1 MEQLDY
7 LILQDKTL
15 IVLAF
20 VTFIVFS
27 VLVMV
32 LANLKNL
39 MLVYE
44 HSEEEE
50 EGWEEMAA
58 HSAGKEISIRDIM
71 RTSTFRGFSAV

>member
-1 MEQLDY
+1 MERLDFI
-7 LILQDKTL
+7 ILQDRTI

-20 VTFIVFS
+20 VTFLVFS

-32 LANLKNL
+32 LASLKDL
-39 MLVYE
+39 MRIYE

-58 HSAGKEISIRDIM
+58 HSTGKEISIRDILH
-71 RTSTFRGFSAV
+71 TSTFRGFSAV